1 MNHRLCK
8 ALGLIASLPQLQA
21 LHASIDSEAPT
32 GAAKL
37 QVSAMMSDWNI
48 LDNTELPQIKSGDCD
63 SRCTSPAF
71 WTDLCS
77 D

>member
-21 LHASIDSEAPT
+21 LHVSIDSEAPT

-37 QVSAMMSDWNI
+37 MSDWNI
-48 LDNTELPQIKSGDCD
+48 LDNTELPQMEFGDHCE
-63 SRCTSPAF
+63 SRCTSPTF